1 MTLKIRSVD
10 VNCATGV
17 QVTIEAVAQVKINA
31 DDERSCELA
40 VENFLGM
47 NEERISEL
55 LNETMEGHQRSI
67 ISTMSVEDIF
77 RDRET
82 FSVKVRECATSD
94 LMAMGVHLISYT
106 ISSCEDSNG
115 YLEALAKPTIALL
128 HRDARIGQA
137 ICERDAAIAK
147 AEAEEMRD
155 RKVYETKIAIEEYT
169 NTRDLIM
176 ESNAKEVNTAKAIAE
191 NAKRLA
197 EAEYNQTL
205 INEKMQVKLIE
216 RKGEARV
223 MDEEMKL
230 QEKRLEATTLLNAAT
245 NKYTSEIL
253 AEATKQNKILESEA
267 NASEIQMIGEA
278 EAEAVRIRSEA
289 EARTTALK
297 AQAYEQFG
305 NAAMVGEVIAILP
318 KIAAEIARPADEIN
332 KMTIVAT
339 GQGDIGFKRVTKE
352 IMQIMSEV
360 PEGVNEI
367 TGIDLKGEIKK
378 SIQA

>member
-339 GQGDIGFKRVTKE
+339 GEGDIGFKRVTKE